1 MPQLDFSTYLP
12 QMFWMVIIF
21 GSFVALCSFVLLPRL
36 KFISNTRDQF
46 VQNNLEQAQKN
57 SDKIKELELQ
67 IELINKKALLESDK
81 IIEDAKKQSE
91 LIIQQHIAKA
101 DEEYRN
107 LFREET
113 LKFEELSSEVLK
125 SNEKFINEMTNKIV
139 AKLKE

>member
-101 DEEYRN
+101 DEDYRKI
-107 LFREET
+107 FREET

>member
-101 DEEYRN
+101 DEEYRK

-125 SNEKFINEMTNKIV
+125 SNEKFIDEMTNKIV